1 MLTIY
6 TYAGCSTCRKAV
18 AWLRGRGLAF
28 QERAIREAPP
38 SPAEL
43 ARMLAACDGE
53 LRRLCNTSGG
63 DYRALKLGDRLGSL
77 GPAGV
82 LALLAANGNLI
93 KRPFLLGPEVA
104 LVGFDAELWSRR
116 LAA

>member
-18 AWLRGRGLAF
+18 AW
-28 QERAIREAPP
+28 
-38 SPAEL
+38 
-43 ARMLAACDGE
+43 
-53 LRRLCNTSGG
+53 RRLCNTSGG